1 MDRISSIRY
10 GNLLIAD
17 ISMDKIS
24 NNAVYDISLSYQKT
38 AALTAAI
45 KLDIFTTIGKHCLSV
60 EQIADVTGG
69 SLRGVRILCDFL
81 CVIGLLEKNTN
92 LYNLS
97 VDAKRFLDRSS
108 PYCLADTIDF
118 LAAPEI
124 VSLIMDDPPSYVITG
139 GADGLACISPDN
151 PVWVKFARA
160 MVPFLSV
167 TAKRT
172 AAFTARKAMHPRKV
186 LDIAAGHGLFGIEV
200 ASVISDALV
209 MAIDWAN
216 VLEVAKKN
224 AELAGLADRYKT
236 TSGNAF
242 EVDWGNN
249 YDLILLPHILHYFDQ
264 DGCVHLLGKA
274 KDSLSIGGSVF
285 VIDIMP
291 NPDRV
296 SPPEQAAFAFLMLA
310 TTPDGDAYTYAEY
323 ETMAGAAGL
332 TLADSM
338 QLLPTPQT
346 LLQFRL

>member
-1 MDRISSIRY
+1 
-10 GNLLIAD
+10 
-17 ISMDKIS
+17 MDKIS
-24 NNAVYDISLSYQKT
+24 NNPVYDISLSYQKT
-38 AALTAAI
+38 AALNAAI
-45 KLDIFTTIGKHCLSV
+45 KLDIFTNIGNRCLSV
-60 EQIADVTGG
+60 EQISDVTGG

-97 VDAKRFLDRSS
+97 VDAKRFLDRAS
-108 PYCLADTIDF
+108 PHCLADIIDF

-124 VSLIMDDPPSYVITG
+124 VSLIMNDPPSYVITG
-139 GADGLACISPDN
+139 GVSGLSNLSPEN
-151 PVWVKFARA
+151 PVWIRFSRA
-160 MVPFLSV
+160 MVPFASV

-172 AAFTARKAMHPRKV
+172 AAFISSRSIHPRKV

-200 ASVISDALV
+200 ANVISDASV

-216 VLEVAKKN
+216 VLELAKGN
-224 AELAGLADRYKT
+224 ADLAGLANRYKT

-242 EVDWGNN
+242 EVDWGDN
-249 YDLILLPHILHYFDQ
+249 YDLILLPNILHHFDQ
-264 DGCVHLLGKA
+264 DGCVRMLSKA
-274 KDSLSIGGSVF
+274 KESLSIDGSVF

-310 TTPDGDAYTYAEY
+310 TTPNGDAYTCAEY
-323 ETMAGAAGL
+323 ETMAGVAGL
-332 TLADSM
+332 TLVDSM

-346 LLQFRL
+346 LLQFRF

>member
-1 MDRISSIRY
+1 MPM
-10 GNLLIAD
+10 NN
-17 ISMDKIS
+17 IS

-38 AALTAAI
+38 AALSAAI
-45 KLDIFTTIGKHCLSV
+45 KLDLFTTIGKRCLSV
-60 EQIADVTGG
+60 EQIAEVTGS

-92 LYNLS
+92 LYNLA

-108 PYCLADTIDF
+108 PHCLADLIDF

-124 VSLIMDDPPSYVITG
+124 VSLVMNDPPAYVIRG
-139 GADGLACISPDN
+139 GTSGLSNLSPDN
-151 PVWVKFARA
+151 PVWVRFAQA
-160 MVPFLSV
+160 MVPFASV

-172 AAFTARKAMHPRKV
+172 AAFIANRSMHPRKV

-200 ASVISDALV
+200 ASAISDASV

-216 VLEVAKKN
+216 VLEVAKGN
-224 AELAGLADRYKT
+224 ADLAGLADRYKT

-242 EVDWGNN
+242 EVDWCDN
-249 YDLILLPHILHYFDQ
+249 YDLILLPNILHHFDQ
-264 DGCVHLLGKA
+264 DGCVHLLCKA
-274 KDSLSIGGSVF
+274 KESLAIDGSVF

-310 TTPDGDAYTYAEY
+310 TTPNGDAYTCTEY

-332 TLADSM
+332 TLVDSM
-338 QLLPTPQT
+338 QLFPTPQT

>member
-1 MDRISSIRY
+1 M
-10 GNLLIAD
+10 N
-17 ISMDKIS
+17 KIS
-24 NNAVYDISLSYQKT
+24 NNPVYDISLSYQKT
-38 AALTAAI
+38 AALNAAI
-45 KLDIFTTIGKHCLSV
+45 KLDIFTAIGKHCLTV

-97 VDAKRFLDRSS
+97 VDAKRFLDRTS
-108 PYCLADTIDF
+108 PHCLADVIDF

-124 VSLIMDDPPSYVITG
+124 VSMIIDDPPSYVIAG
-139 GADGLACISPDN
+139 GASGLTKISPDS

-160 MVPFLSV
+160 MIPFASV
-167 TAKRT
+167 AAKRT
-172 AAFTARKAMHPRKV
+172 TAYIAKKAMQPRKV

-200 ASVISDALV
+200 ANVISDALV
-209 MAIDWAN
+209 MAIDWDN
-216 VLEVAKKN
+216 VLEVARRN
-224 AELAGLADRYKT
+224 ADLAGLANRYKT

-242 EVDWGNN
+242 EVDWGDN
-249 YDLILLPHILHYFDQ
+249 YDLILLPNILHHFDQ
-264 DGCVHLLGKA
+264 DGCVRLLCKA
-274 KDSLSIGGSVF
+274 KESLSIDGSVF
-285 VIDIMP
+285 VIDIIP

-310 TTPDGDAYTYAEY
+310 TTPNGDAYTCTEY

-332 TLADSM
+332 TLVDSM
-338 QLLPTPQT
+338 QLFPTPQT

>member
-1 MDRISSIRY
+1 M
-10 GNLLIAD
+10 N
-17 ISMDKIS
+17 KIS

-38 AALTAAI
+38 AALNAAI
-45 KLDIFTTIGKHCLSV
+45 KLDIFTNIGKRCLSA

-81 CVIGLLEKNTN
+81 CVIGLLKKNTN

-108 PYCLADTIDF
+108 PHCLADVIDY

-124 VSLIMDDPPSYVITG
+124 VSLIMNDPTSYVIRG
-139 GADGLACISPDN
+139 GASGLTNLSPDN
-151 PVWVKFARA
+151 PVWVRFAQA
-160 MVPFLSV
+160 MVPSASV

-172 AAFTARKAMHPRKV
+172 VAYIASKSMHPRKV

-200 ASVISDALV
+200 ANTISDASV

-224 AELAGLADRYKT
+224 AALAGLADRYKT
-236 TSGNAF
+236 TSDNAF
-242 EVDWGNN
+242 EVDWGDNH
-249 YDLILLPHILHYFDQ
+249 DLILLPNILHHFDQ
-264 DGCVHLLGKA
+264 NGCVRLLCKA
-274 KDSLSIGGSVF
+274 KESLSIDGSVF

-296 SPPEQAAFAFLMLA
+296 SPPEQAAFAYHMLA
-310 TTPDGDAYTYAEY
+310 TNSDGDAYTCAEY

-332 TLADSM
+332 TLVDSM
-338 QLLPTPQT
+338 HLLPTPQT